1 MQGLSAAE
9 ANQMLDDGQRV
20 SRRQCPQCGW
30 DAAGRPIE
38 DAAGRP
44 IEGAADRPLF
54 NAKRVKRV
62 APTRCDYACGNCGYE
77 WVE

>member
-1 MQGLSAAE
+1 
-9 ANQMLDDGQRV
+9 MLDGQRV

-38 DAAGRP
+38 DAADHP
-44 IEGAADRPLF
+44 VF
-54 NAKRVKRV
+54 SAKRVKQV
-62 APTRCDYACGNCGYE
+62 APTQCDYACGNCGYQ